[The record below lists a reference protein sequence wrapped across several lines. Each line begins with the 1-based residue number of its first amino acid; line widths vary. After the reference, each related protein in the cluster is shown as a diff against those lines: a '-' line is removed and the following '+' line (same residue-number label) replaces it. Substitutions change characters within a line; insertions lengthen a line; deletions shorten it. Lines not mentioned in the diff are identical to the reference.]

1 MSDLVRHLED
11 RFSHDEAHKIV
22 DLHSDILT
30 LMYNRS
36 AKVHK
41 DPWLFCNVYN
51 GMLMK
56 KKPLIHVYA
65 MYTFLNEY
73 YM

>member
-1 MSDLVRHLED
+1 MSYLVGNLD
-11 RFSHDEAHKIV
+11 RFSRDEAHKIA

-36 AKVHK
+36 TKVHK

-51 GMLMK
+51 CMLMK
-56 KKPLIHVYA
+56 KKVCIHGRPLIHLYDVH
-65 MYTFLNEY
+65 FPE
-73 YM
+73 